1 MTKGAK
7 LLKAARNRPDNL
19 WFDELCQLAEPYALV
34 IWYSE
39 EDEAYLVEVPE
50 LPGCM
55 ADGETVEE
63 AIQAAQTAMQMWIGA
78 AHKLGRLVPKPARS
92 REAILHLQPA
102 TAVS

>member
-1 MTKGAK
+1 MAY
-7 LLKAARNRPDNL
+7 
-19 WFDELCQLAEPYALV
+19 QYALV

-63 AIQAAQTAMQMWIGA
+63 AIQAAQTAIQMWIGA
-78 AHKLGRLVPKPARS
+78 AHKLGRPVPKPVRS
-92 REAILHLQPA
+92 REVVLCLYPAAA
-102 TAVS
+102 TA